1 MIPFA
6 SFGMGPCEFAA
17 IDRPPIPCYALV
29 MRWLWIFAGFLA
41 LSAGAENLLKNGGFE
56 VVSNGAPADWSVFV
70 EPKDGAA
77 SFLDQRVAKE
87 GSSSVKLSLDSP
99 YIEDPANNW
108 SQNVLTD
115 VRGKHLRLRGNIK
128 TDNASEAAIWVQ
140 CYSKSPLKLVL
151 QESTSSRGLLTG
163 TNDWT
168 PVEVDFTAPPDTD
181 FVVVR
186 CVLRF
191 RGVAWFDAISLV
203 EETASAGPSTSVT
216 PKPAAAANAPV
227 LKMPTPPS
235 MPALPDLS
243 ASGTTPAELKVP
255 VSDEMLK
262 ATEEMRKVNWQ
273 LRQSNTA
280 MSKQLEELR
289 KQVEELKRQVAETS
303 AAAKELQEEQS
314 KPVEREKAVEV
325 PPPPLIPDEDI
336 AAP

>member
-1 MIPFA
+1 
-6 SFGMGPCEFAA
+6 
-17 IDRPPIPCYALV
+17 
-29 MRWLWIFAGFLA
+29 MRWLWIVTGFLA
-41 LSAGAENLLKNGGFE
+41 FGANAENLLKNGSFE
-56 VVSNGAPADWSVFV
+56 VVSSGAPSDWSVFV

-77 SFLDQRVAKE
+77 SFFDQRVAKE

-108 SQNVLTD
+108 SQNVLAD
-115 VRGKHLRLRGNIK
+115 VRGKHLRLKGNIK

-140 CYSKSPLKLVL
+140 CYSKSPLKLLL

-168 PVEVDFTAPPDTD
+168 PVEVDFTAPADTD
-181 FVVVR
+181 FVVAR

-191 RGVAWFDAISLV
+191 RGVAWFDDISL
-203 EETASAGPSTSVT
+203 EAEAAPASMPAPAL
-216 PKPAAAANAPV
+216 PKPAAAKDAPV

-235 MPALPDLS
+235 MPDLPDLS
-243 ASGTTPAELKVP
+243 ASTSAKPADPKAD
-255 VSDEMLK
+255 VSDELLR

-289 KQVEELKRQVAETS
+289 AQVESLKRQVAETN
-303 AAAKELQEEQS
+303 AAAKELKEEQS

-325 PPPPLIPDEDI
+325 PPPPLIPDEDT

>member
-1 MIPFA
+1 M
-6 SFGMGPCEFAA
+6 
-17 IDRPPIPCYALV
+17 
-29 MRWLWIFAGFLA
+29 A
-41 LSAGAENLLKNGGFE
+41 LSASAENLLKNGSFE
-56 VVSNGAPADWSVFV
+56 VVSDGAPADWSVFV

-77 SFLDQRVAKE
+77 SFFDQRVAKE
-87 GSSSVKLSLDSP
+87 GSNSVKLSLDSP

-115 VRGKHLRLRGNIK
+115 VRGKHLRLKGSIK

-140 CYSKSPLKLVL
+140 CYSKNPLKLVL

-163 TNDWT
+163 TNDWS
-168 PVEVDFTAPPDTD
+168 PVEVDLTAPADTD

-191 RGVAWFDAISLV
+191 RGVAWFDDISL
-203 EETASAGPSTSVT
+203 EAEAGPTAT
-216 PKPAAAANAPV
+216 PTATIPKPAVAKDAPV

-243 ASGTTPAELKVP
+243 ASTTTKPAEPKTA
-255 VSDEMLK
+255 VSDELLK

-273 LRQSNTA
+273 LRQSNAA

-289 KQVEELKRQVAETS
+289 TQVESLKRQIAETS
-303 AAAKELQEEQS
+303 VAAKELKEEQS
-314 KPVEREKAVEV
+314 KPIEREKAVEV
-325 PPPPLIPDEDI
+325 PPPPLIPDEDT
-336 AAP
+336 ATP

>member
-1 MIPFA
+1 
-6 SFGMGPCEFAA
+6 
-17 IDRPPIPCYALV
+17 
-29 MRWLWIFAGFLA
+29 MRWLWTLAGLLA
-41 LSAGAENLLKNGGFE
+41 LSASAENLLKNGSFE
-56 VVSNGAPADWSVFV
+56 VVATGAPTDWSVFV
-70 EPKDGAA
+70 EPKEGAA
-77 SFLDQRVAKE
+77 SFLDQRVAKD
-87 GSSSVKLSLDSP
+87 GSNSVKLSLDSP

-115 VRGKHLRLRGNIK
+115 VRGKHLRLKGHIK

-140 CYSKSPLKLVL
+140 CYSKNPLKLVQ

-163 TNDWT
+163 ANDWT
-168 PVEVDFTAPPDTD
+168 PVEVDLTAPLDTD

-191 RGVAWFDAISLV
+191 RGVAWFDNISL
-203 EETASAGPSTSVT
+203 ETEAGTASTPTT
-216 PKPAAAANAPV
+216 LQPKPATSDNAPV

-243 ASGTTPAELKVP
+243 ASTATKPAEPKAL
-255 VSDEMLK
+255 VSDELLK

-280 MSKQLEELR
+280 MTKQLEELR
-289 KQVEELKRQVAETS
+289 KQVDDLKRQVAETN

-314 KPVEREKAVEV
+314 KPIERERAVEI

-336 AAP
+336 AEP

>member
-1 MIPFA
+1 
-6 SFGMGPCEFAA
+6 
-17 IDRPPIPCYALV
+17 
-29 MRWLWIFAGFLA
+29 MRWLWILAGLLTLNA
-41 LSAGAENLLKNGGFE
+41 SAENLLKNGSFE
-56 VVSNGAPADWSVFV
+56 TVSTGAPADWSVFV
-70 EPKDGAA
+70 QPKDGAA

-87 GSSSVKLSLDSP
+87 GSNSVKLSLDSP

-115 VRGKHLRLRGNIK
+115 VRGKHLRLKGYIK

-163 TNDWT
+163 ANDWT
-168 PVEVDFTAPPDTD
+168 PVEVDFTAPVDTD
-181 FVVVR
+181 FIVVR

-191 RGVAWFDAISLV
+191 RGVAWFDDVSL
-203 EETASAGPSTSVT
+203 EAENAPASPTLPDAL
-216 PKPAAAANAPV
+216 KPASTPSAAPV

-235 MPALPDLS
+235 MPAVPDLS
-243 ASGTTPAELKVP
+243 ASAAKPAEPKALA
-255 VSDEMLK
+255 SDELLK

-280 MSKQLEELR
+280 MTKQLDDLR
-289 KQVEELKRQVAETS
+289 KQVEELKRQGAETNS
-303 AAAKELQEEQS
+303 AAKELKDEQA
-314 KPVEREKAVEV
+314 KPLEREKAVEV

-336 AAP
+336 TEP